1 MAVTI
6 SPEDLSDAVQAA
18 LEEYGDLAKE
28 VTRDTVRKVAKT
40 CRQEIR
46 AASPRKTERY
56 AKGWRISETVSP
68 NGDVSETVYNSA
80 APNLTHLLENG
91 HAKVNGGRVE
101 GKAHIA
107 PAERQAEANLLEGLE
122 RELSL

>member
-46 AASPRKTERY
+46 AASPYRTGRY
-56 AKGWRISETVSP
+56 SKGWRVKETASP
-68 NGDVSETVYNSA
+68 NGDVTETVYNASA
-80 APNLTHLLENG
+80 PGLTHLLE
-91 HAKVNGGRVE
+91 APTPTDTSRCTSPRRYRRWSWPSPGR
-101 GKAHIA
+101 
-107 PAERQAEANLLEGLE
+107 R
-122 RELSL
+122 

>member
-1 MAVTI
+1 MVTI
-6 SPEDLSDAVQAA
+6 GPDGLSDAVQAA

-107 PAERQAEANLLEGLE
+107 PAERQAETNLLEGLE
-122 RELSL
+122 KELSL

>member
-1 MAVTI
+1 MVTI
-6 SPEDLSDAVQAA
+6 GPDGLSDAVQAA

-46 AASPRKTERY
+46 EASPRRNGRY

-68 NGDVSETVYNSA
+68 NGDVAETVYNAA
-80 APNLTHLLENG
+80 APNLTHLQENG

>member
-1 MAVTI
+1 MVTI
-6 SPEDLSDAVQAA
+6 GPEGLSDAVRAA

-28 VTRDTVRKVAKT
+28 VTRDTVRKVART

-46 AASPRKTERY
+46 AASPRRNGRY

-68 NGDVSETVYNSA
+68 NGDVAETVYNAA

-107 PAERQAEANLLEGLE
+107 PAERQAETNLLEGLE
-122 RELSL
+122 KELSL

>member
-1 MAVTI
+1 MVTI
-6 SPEDLSDAVQAA
+6 GPDGLSDAVQAA

-46 AASPRKTERY
+46 AASPRRAGRY

-68 NGDVSETVYNSA
+68 NGDVAETVYNSA

-107 PAERQAEANLLEGLE
+107 PAERQAEANLMEGLE
-122 RELSL
+122 KELSL